1 MNTEPMTMQEMA
13 MPEMTMQDVL
23 RNEALKITKEM
34 TLEEVTCYAD
44 QVLAIARE
52 RAQKEV
58 EQADEVLRMA
68 RRLREYAEA
77 IGR

>member
-1 MNTEPMTMQEMA
+1 MNTEPMT
-13 MPEMTMQDVL
+13 TQDVM
-23 RNEALKITKEM
+23 RNEALKLTEGM
-34 TLEEVTCYAD
+34 SLEELTNYAD

-58 EQADEVLRMA
+58 ELADEVLRLA

>member
-1 MNTEPMTMQEMA
+1 MNTEPMTMQEM
-13 MPEMTMQDVL
+13 TKQDML
-23 RNEALKITKEM
+23 RNEALKNTEEM
-34 TLEEVTCYAD
+34 TLEEITCYAD

>member
-1 MNTEPMTMQEMA
+1 MNTEPMT
-13 MPEMTMQDVL
+13 TQDVM
-23 RNEALKITKEM
+23 RNEALKLTEGM
-34 TLEEVTCYAD
+34 SLEELTNYAD

-52 RAQKEV
+52 RAQKE
-58 EQADEVLRMA
+58 EELADEVLRLA

>member
-1 MNTEPMTMQEMA
+1 MNTKEMITKEA
-13 MPEMTMQDVL
+13 MTMQDVL
-23 RNEALKITKEM
+23 REEALKNTEEM
-34 TLEEVTCYAD
+34 ALEEITCYAD

-58 EQADEVLRMA
+58 ALAEEVLQMA

>member
-1 MNTEPMTMQEMA
+1 MQEM
-13 MPEMTMQDVL
+13 TKQDML
-23 RNEALKITKEM
+23 RNEALKNTEEM
-34 TLEEVTCYAD
+34 TLEEITCYAD

-58 EQADEVLRMA
+58 ALAEEALHEA
-68 RRLREYAEA
+68 RRIREYAEA

>member
-1 MNTEPMTMQEMA
+1 MNTKEMNTQE
-13 MPEMTMQDVL
+13 EMTMQDVL
-23 RNEALKITKEM
+23 RNEALKNTEEM
-34 TLEEVTCYAD
+34 VLEEITCYAD

-58 EQADEVLRMA
+58 ALAEEVLQMA